1 MERLL
6 ILLLFVLACISCQ
19 KDSEIKQNLTA
30 CFDYS
35 PKTDISN
42 GVELTFTNCSQNAVS
57 YLWDFGDGTTSTIIE
72 PKHIFTNGGSYKVIL
87 LAQDHELVDINA
99 DGRFDLYD
107 ATVPKDTT
115 SIIIMI
121 K

>member
-1 MERLL
+1 MNKLFILPLL
-6 ILLLFVLACISCQ
+6 VVAFISC
-19 KDSEIKQNLTA
+19 KEDPETKQNLTA

-35 PKTDISN
+35 PKTDLNN
-42 GVELTFTNCSQNAVS
+42 GIELTFTNCSQNAVS

-72 PKHIFTNGGSYKVIL
+72 PKHIFSNGGSYKVIL
-87 LAQDHELVDINA
+87 LAQDHELVDVNA
-99 DGRFDLYD
+99 DGRINLLD

-115 SIIIMI
+115 SMIIMI